1 MKMTNSKMNCLMLLL
16 FAAWLVTLFP
26 VFTTESE
33 AASTEKKYGDEKK
46 VDPPQ
51 APAKPQTPQEFFL
64 AAIKA
69 FQAGNSH
76 NAEAYCLKAIAMKPR
91 FADAHYLLGKIYLYR
106 AAEKNRL
113 EIRNFGVNS
122 PETNYVR
129 RYLKGREELLRAHSE
144 FDIVVQIQPKAADAW
159 LNLGICEDNLG
170 NDDAGI
176 KAYRKAIELSPLT
189 TIARDAHNNLGL
201 TLQTKG
207 DSKGALKA
215 FQMALRIDPTFS
227 PSRINMKRLI
237 AKFPKLKKE
246 IE

>member
-1 MKMTNSKMNCLMLLL
+1 MKILDLKIKSLFFLLVAACL
-16 FAAWLVTLFP
+16 ATLFP
-26 VFTTESE
+26 VFTTASD

-46 VDPPQ
+46 VDRPQ
-51 APAKPQTPQEFFL
+51 APARPETPKEFFM
-64 AAIKA
+64 AAIEA

-76 NAEAYCLKAIAMKPR
+76 NAEAYCLKAIAMKPQ
-91 FADAHYLLGKIYLYR
+91 FADAHYLLGKIFLYR

-176 KAYRKAIELSPLT
+176 KAYKKAIELGPLT

-227 PSRINMKRLI
+227 PTRINMKRLI
-237 AKFPKLKKE
+237 AKFPKLKKD